1 MKRRNFLKQ
10 TAGLAAGTVA
20 SPWILPGGRLF
31 AKTGSRKVGHVVF
44 CLFAG
49 GIRNIEAIQQAEGNL
64 MPASFDGA
72 ASTIPGLDPIP
83 ASPWMKKLS
92 KEGTLF
98 PELRYKEGP
107 TGHFNGHTVAVT
119 GRYTDTGLNLRQNPQ
134 FPTIFEY
141 YLKHNSPAQTAKNAW
156 WVSNSLGPYP
166 ALNYSQDPAY
176 GAKYGANHIAPT
188 VLLNP
193 ALYPAIGSP
202 KQFQFHEE
210 ERVASIRNFLNQNF
224 GKQATDQGFGISN
237 NGADTKLIQDFIQSL
252 IEAGNNGAYNNP
264 LGISSLNANNDI
276 YTILFAEEIIKE
288 FKPELL
294 TVNITDVDVCH
305 QNFTEYCNNLRKAD
319 YAVAH
324 LWQTI
329 QNTPGMADDTLLVI
343 VPEHGRNLLPN
354 TVQDVYGR
362 FALDHTGD
370 DTSREIFSMIL
381 GPDGVVKKNQVVGTA
396 SNPIGESIDIVPTI
410 AHALGFDVDIPAGRL
425 PGRALLEAFE

>member
-1 MKRRNFLKQ
+1 MKRRSFIKH
-10 TAGLAAGTVA
+10 TAALAAGTVA
-20 SPWILPGGRLF
+20 APFILPTGRLF
-31 AKTGSRKVGHVVF
+31 ARTGSRKVGHVVF

-49 GIRNIEAIQQAEGNL
+49 GIRNIESIQQAEGNL
-64 MPASFDGA
+64 MPASFDGM
-72 ASTIPGLDPIP
+72 ASTIPGLDTIP
-83 ASPWMKKLS
+83 ASPWMNKLV

-141 YLKHNSPAQTAKNAW
+141 YLKHNSPTQTAKNAW

-166 ALNYSQDPAY
+166 ALNYSQDAAY
-176 GAKYGANHIAPT
+176 GAAYGANHIAPT
-188 VLLNP
+188 TLLNP

-210 ERVASIRNFLNQNF
+210 ERVSSIRNFLNQNF
-224 GKQATDQGFGISN
+224 GKQTADQGYGITNS
-237 NGADTKLIQDFIQSL
+237 GEDTKLIQDFIQSL
-252 IEAGNNGAYNNP
+252 IDKGSNGGYNNP
-264 LGISSLNANNDI
+264 LGISNMNANNDI
-276 YTILFAEEIIKE
+276 YTISFAEEIIKE

-294 TVNITDVDVCH
+294 AVNITDVDICH

-324 LWQTI
+324 LWNTI

-343 VPEHGRNLLPN
+343 VPEHGRNLQPN

-370 DTSREIFSMIL
+370 NTSREIFSMIL
-381 GPDGVVKKNQVVGTA
+381 GPNGIVKKDHVVGNA

-410 AHALGFDVDIPAGRL
+410 AYALGFDVDIPAGRL